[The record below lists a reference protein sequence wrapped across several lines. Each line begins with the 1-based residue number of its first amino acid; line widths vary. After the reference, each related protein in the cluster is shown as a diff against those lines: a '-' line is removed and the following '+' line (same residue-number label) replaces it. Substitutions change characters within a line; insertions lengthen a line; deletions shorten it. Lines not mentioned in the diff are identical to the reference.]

1 MDQGRHVVAAE
12 SKADRRYPN
21 PLNYGWY
28 TYYPTATAAASAGL
42 PPVAHLIKANV
53 DGASLLRGGE
63 GNTYARFHVTQIAYA
78 DPNNASS
85 QQTWTIEFDVQ
96 P

>member
-1 MDQGRHVVAAE
+1 ME
-12 SKADRRYPN
+12 
-21 PLNYGWY
+21 
-28 TYYPTATAAASAGL
+28 
-42 PPVAHLIKANV
+42 HLIKANS

-63 GNTYARFHVTQIAYA
+63 GNSYARFHVTQIEYA

-85 QQTWTIEFDVQ
+85 QQTWTIAFDVQ